1 MKGWKCGYTSLSSN
15 ERKCKDEELVWRKI
29 VTLKLK
35 VNLGLVRFLK
45 YALCPFE
52 YSLKSGKLG
61 IPNGSSCLF
70 SIVLSGA
77 WTDKADGK
85 SST

>member
-1 MKGWKCGYTSLSSN
+1 M
-15 ERKCKDEELVWRKI
+15 
-29 VTLKLK
+29 
-35 VNLGLVRFLK
+35 RFLK

-85 SST
+85 SSTWFNWTDGIGWQTWNSLGKKAVWIWEHGQTNHQRP